1 MKREN
6 LISYSANFASF
17 VLDSEHFKD
26 IDRIILF
33 GSVARGNFDVES
45 DIDIFIDT
53 KKDIEKGVKKLIML
67 FNESEIHRKWLL
79 RGLRNLI
86 SVKVGDIEKWNL
98 KRDVISEGII
108 LYGKFKDVPENVEY
122 YLLIKPSFK
131 KFNKSKQ
138 VMLWR
143 KLYGYKQRVGKKVY
157 ETIGLLNK
165 LNGIRLDSVIIVPVK
180 NKNELLQ
187 FLNKEKIPYTVNE
200 IWSDN
205 LGVR

>member
-122 YLLIKPSFK
+122 YLLIKPFSMSF
-131 KFNKSKQ
+131 FVS
-138 VMLWR
+138 
-143 KLYGYKQRVGKKVY
+143 
-157 ETIGLLNK
+157 I
-165 LNGIRLDSVIIVPVK
+165 
-180 NKNELLQ
+180 
-187 FLNKEKIPYTVNE
+187 KIS
-200 IWSDN
+200 I
-205 LGVR
+205 